1 MFLLADKGLPV
12 TTGPICVCKRLTGF
26 NCAGCGMTRS
36 FSACLR
42 FDFYSAMQYNLMG
55 IPLLLGIMIYTFCL
69 AADIGLGCNF
79 SAKIEKMLKKKTVLC
94 VLVLLV
100 LIHWIYNLFYNLA
113 KMSPPL

>member
-1 MFLLADKGLPV
+1 MAIRLHNGVQEANQKPAHNSSRLFLFLLADKGLPV

-55 IPLLLGIMIYTFCL
+55 IPLLLGIMIYTFLSGCRYWS
-69 AADIGLGCNF
+69 GL
-79 SAKIEKMLKKKTVLC
+79 
-94 VLVLLV
+94 
-100 LIHWIYNLFYNLA
+100 
-113 KMSPPL
+113 